1 MRVSATQGSANPAQG
16 NSSANAIE
24 RLQEKLHELV
34 VKLKEVTTG
43 DLDPQAKKELTE
55 LLQLQIKA
63 VQAQIE
69 ALTRKQQQAQVEE
82 MKESADSISSLEQMR
97 EENRNRKASESST
110 TAVDTYA

>member
-1 MRVSATQGSANPAQG
+1 MRVSATQGSASTAQG
-16 NSSANAIE
+16 NSSASAIE
-24 RLQEKLHELV
+24 RLQEKLRELV

-82 MKESADSISSLEQMR
+82 MKETADSISSLEQMR
-97 EENRNRKASESST
+97 EKNRDRKESESTT